1 MLGNN
6 LREFRMAA
14 SLSVTELA
22 RQVGCHK
29 STISKIEHCRIIPS
43 AMMMDRIADALG
55 KPVARIFFQPGDKSI
70 YKREA

>member
-1 MLGNN
+1 M
-6 LREFRMAA
+6 
-14 SLSVTELA
+14 ELFLPTQNSEA
-22 RQVGCHK
+22 P
-29 STISKIEHCRIIPS
+29 IEHCRIIPS